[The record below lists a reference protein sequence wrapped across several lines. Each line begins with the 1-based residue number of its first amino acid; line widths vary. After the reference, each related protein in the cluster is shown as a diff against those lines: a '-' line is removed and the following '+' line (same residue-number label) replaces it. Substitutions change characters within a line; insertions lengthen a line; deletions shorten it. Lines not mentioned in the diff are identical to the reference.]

1 MKLMTIFS
9 QLETSELKQ
18 LSCIDQATGKIK
30 ADQYQGIV
38 DVMNQGLVDL
48 HTRFKLKVG
57 TVTVPVDPLV
67 GTYDLSK
74 FDPHVKGRF
83 LQLHDVR
90 DECDRVL
97 QTGGYGKQCI
107 NFTSPMLMVV
117 PELLRTVYPVRQ
129 ITVQYRSLPQRI
141 CDLYGDLD
149 PEMVDVDLPVPYMWA
164 LCLYV
169 ASRLHT
175 PVGLQDGTYRVNAF
189 LGLFNAECTRLEETN
204 LDLDY
209 QQDLGHL
216 RRGGWA

>member
-1 MKLMTIFS
+1 MKLTTIFS

-30 ADQYQGIV
+30 ADQYQGII

-67 GTYDLSK
+67 ATYDLSK
-74 FDPHVKGRF
+74 FDVNVKGRF

-97 QTGGYGKQCI
+97 PTGGYGGHHI
-107 NFTSPMLMVV
+107 NFTSPLLMVV
-117 PELLRTVYPVRQ
+117 PESLRTVYPVRF
-129 ITVQYRSLPQRI
+129 ITVQYRSLPTKI
-141 CDLYGDLD
+141 GDCYGDID
-149 PEMVDVDLPVPYMWA
+149 PEMIDVDLPVPYMWA

-189 LGLFNAECTRLEETN
+189 LGLFQAECNRLVETN
-204 LDLDY
+204 MDLDY
-209 QQDLGHL
+209 QQDMGHL
-216 RRGGWA
+216 QRGGWA

>member
-1 MKLMTIFS
+1 MRLMTVFS
-9 QLETSELKQ
+9 QLETSELNQ

-30 ADQYQGIV
+30 PEKYQAIV
-38 DVMNQGLVDL
+38 DVMNQGMVDL

-57 TVTVPVDPLV
+57 TVTVPIVSDQAQ
-67 GTYDLSK
+67 YDLTE
-74 FDPHVKGRF
+74 FDPNVRGRF

-97 QTGGYGKQCI
+97 PTGGYGGHHI
-107 NFTSPMLMVV
+107 NFVSSLLMVV
-117 PELLRTVYPVRQ
+117 PEILRTTHPIRQ
-129 ITVQYRSLPQRI
+129 VVVQYRALPSKI
-141 CDLYGDLD
+141 GGCDCDID
-149 PEMVDVDLPVPYMWA
+149 PEFDEVDLPQPYVWA
-164 LCLYV
+164 LCLYI

-189 LGLFNAECTRLEETN
+189 LGLFNAECKRLQETN

>member
-1 MKLMTIFS
+1 MKLSTIFS
-9 QLETSELKQ
+9 QLETSELNQ
-18 LSCIDQATGKIK
+18 LSCIDTSTGKIRPEK
-30 ADQYQGIV
+30 YQAIV
-38 DVMNQGLVDL
+38 DMLNQGLVDL

-57 TVTVPVDPLV
+57 TVTVPIDPAV

-74 FDPHVKGRF
+74 FDPNVKGRF

-97 QTGGYGKQCI
+97 PTGGFGGHHI
-107 NFTSPMLMVV
+107 NFISSMQMVV
-117 PELLRTVYPVRQ
+117 PENLRTVYPVRQ
-129 ITVQYRSLPQRI
+129 VIVQYRALPTRI
-141 CDLYGDLD
+141 GDCFGDID
-149 PEMVDVDLPVPYMWA
+149 PEYVDVDLPVPYIWA

-189 LGLFNAECTRLEETN
+189 LGLYNAECTRLKDENVE
-204 LDLDY
+204 LDY
-209 QQDLGHL
+209 QQDMGHL